1 MIWLT
6 IAALSLLAVLFVL
19 APLLWKKRTEVTDEQ
34 VTPSILVDQLDE
46 LERDSESGLISESE
60 ADAARHEIKRRIVS
74 AARRSKK
81 TRSEPVSKGSLGL
94 VFCAILVPAIAVGY
108 YVVRGSPA
116 LPGIAYA
123 DRNGEREEAAKVAA
137 LVERLLLRLQRDPNG
152 GDAEGWLLLGQ
163 TYLRLDRLEEAVQAL
178 EEVSN
183 RDGNTSASWSMLAE
197 ALVRIEQGIVTPR
210 AERAIEKALEMNPEN
225 PAAVFYKA
233 LALSQSG
240 QDQDA
245 YELLVTRLE
254 LARAY
259 EPWMNPLV
267 EQANRVGKSEGKP
280 RLTVSDFV
288 DVNEVGPIA
297 ADIIA
302 ATELS
307 DEDRSDFIRSMVER
321 LAGRLESE
329 PGDLDGWLR
338 LANAYTVLGEREQ
351 AIGAFERA
359 NALLSSTSSN
369 DPRRLKVKKALA
381 DLKG

>member
-1 MIWLT
+1 
-6 IAALSLLAVLFVL
+6 
-19 APLLWKKRTEVTDEQ
+19 
-34 VTPSILVDQLDE
+34 
-46 LERDSESGLISESE
+46 
-60 ADAARHEIKRRIVS
+60 
-74 AARRSKK
+74 
-81 TRSEPVSKGSLGL
+81 
-94 VFCAILVPAIAVGY
+94 
-108 YVVRGSPA
+108 
-116 LPGIAYA
+116 
-123 DRNGEREEAAKVAA
+123 
-137 LVERLLLRLQRDPNG
+137 
-152 GDAEGWLLLGQ
+152 
-163 TYLRLDRLEEAVQAL
+163 
-178 EEVSN
+178 
-183 RDGNTSASWSMLAE
+183 
-197 ALVRIEQGIVTPR
+197 
-210 AERAIEKALEMNPEN
+210 
-225 PAAVFYKA
+225 
-233 LALSQSG
+233 
-240 QDQDA
+240 
-245 YELLVTRLE
+245 
-254 LARAY
+254 
-259 EPWMNPLV
+259 MNPLV